1 MITYRKFWE
10 RCADAGISKNKL
22 KNYYKIGK
30 GTVDHLV
37 KDENVSTKT
46 LNRLCYILHCD
57 ISDIA
62 EFHEDE
68 TEEKPFVY

>member
-30 GTVDHLV
+30 GTVVTVFPDRG
-37 KDENVSTKT
+37 DRYFSTG
-46 LNRLCYILHCD
+46 LY
-57 ISDIA
+57 
-62 EFHEDE
+62 
-68 TEEKPFVY
+68 EEGSCT